1 MSTAG
6 ASGDAC
12 STRII
17 ALLSAAAAG
26 SAATRRMATR
36 PVPTAILDTRVL
48 IEAFLLCT
56 VFVQPCRRTVQGGGV
71 ICQVFV
77 HTQMA
82 TFVARGSRA
91 DNRPGHVRRT
101 GDWLALRR
109 EPGQLRVE
117 RD

>member
-6 ASGDAC
+6 ASGDA
-12 STRII
+12 SSPRIRPV
-17 ALLSAAAAG
+17 LSAAAAG

-36 PVPTAILDTRVL
+36 PVPTAILDTGVL

-56 VFVQPCRRTVQGGGV
+56 VFVQPWRTVQGGGI

-82 TFVARGSRA
+82 TFAARGSRA

>member
-56 VFVQPCRRTVQGGGV
+56 VFVQPCRPTVQGGSV

-77 HTQMA
+77 HTSNGR
-82 TFVARGSRA
+82 VHRGGHGQTIVPVTCVG
-91 DNRPGHVRRT
+91 PGT
-101 GDWLALRR
+101 GLPCGASPDSCAS
-109 EPGQLRVE
+109 
-117 RD
+117 